1 MEFDG
6 TTGNPD
12 EINLD
17 LRGWRH
23 PDPAS
28 ARASFT
34 DNHSSPAA
42 PELWQDRGAIVST
55 PHEVSR
61 PRSISILVLG
71 DKMENEGAQEKG
83 EWSKPDLIPAPS
95 ARVSPQSA
103 SSSSRILAIFSTI
116 CLLIVMGMLGPIVA
130 ERMQYAITRG
140 KLHAEY
146 QTAKGE
152 LEKAEVPLAELS
164 KACQLVSYRISPSV
178 VHIDTEERI
187 IPAAAD
193 LANALERRSSGQ
205 GSGVIVD
212 AKGFIVTNY
221 HVVRGAR
228 QIMVGLSDGRP
239 VRGEV
244 LAFDAPTDIAVLKV
258 KAENLI
264 AADWADSDEL
274 EIGGLV
280 WAAGSPYGLDHSV
293 TFGIL
298 SGKNRGGLAGT
309 AHQDFLQTDVAV
321 NPGNSGGPLV
331 DSRGRIVGINTAIVG
346 QSYQGISFA
355 IPSNVVKD
363 IYLRLLTKGRVD
375 RGWLGVQLN
384 PVSRELALAQGLAAP
399 RGAVV
404 TSLTSE
410 FGHNSPAESAGIK
423 VGDIITQWDARPIA
437 GPAQVIQIVSS
448 TLAGATVKL
457 SIIRDGAKQ
466 EIPVVIGAR
475 PAELN

>member
-1 MEFDG
+1 MEHDG
-6 TTGNPD
+6 TTGTPD
-12 EINLD
+12 KVNLD
-17 LRGWRH
+17 SQGLCRSN
-23 PDPAS
+23 PAS
-28 ARASFT
+28 VRASFT
-34 DNHSSPAA
+34 DNHSSPAS
-42 PELWQDRGAIVST
+42 PELWQDRDAIVST

-61 PRSISILVLG
+61 PRSISILILG
-71 DKMENEGAQEKG
+71 DPTESEGAKEPG
-83 EWSKPDLIPAPS
+83 ESTKPELTAN
-95 ARVSPQSA
+95 AAVRVTPQSA
-103 SSSSRILAIFSTI
+103 SSSSRVLALFSAV

-130 ERMQYAITRG
+130 EKMQFAITRG

-152 LEKAEVPLAELS
+152 LEKPEVPLAELS

-178 VHIDTEERI
+178 VHIDTEERVT
-187 IPAAAD
+187 PATVGME
-193 LANALERRSSGQ
+193 NALEHRSNGQ

-264 AADWADSDEL
+264 AADWANSDEL

-363 IYLRLLTKGRVD
+363 IYVRLMTKGRVD

-384 PVSRELALAQGLAAP
+384 PVSRELAVAQGLPAP

-410 FGHNSPAESAGIK
+410 FGHNSPAESAGIR

-437 GPAQVIQIVSS
+437 GPAQVIQIVSG

-466 EIPVVIGAR
+466 EIPVTIGSR